1 MLDFRLPSNQGYWKP
16 RNIEQTHT
24 ACRAKHCFCRPPLPR
39 RTVFSTGTRPVE
51 MLSAQ
56 ILIAHI
62 SQCDRSL
69 IRNFL
74 QIWSIKKQFSAV
86 KETVCQYSYSKE
98 FRLDSRGPWFPKFE
112 WVCCSSML
120 SFKKVVGV
128 TRVRKQSPHVD
139 SGGILL
145 QWSVGKR
152 ECERR
157 GKSGDLSSASFHRK
171 QSSFRCGPRASFK
184 EKIKIKIGCFG
195 CCNGDRPE
203 PKSVTGQIKNR
214 WSGKT
219 KRNRSKQVLEEF
231 WWK

>member
-74 QIWSIKKQFSAV
+74 QIWTIKKKLSAV
-86 KETVCQYSYSKE
+86 KETVWEYSNSKE
-98 FRLDSRGPWFPKFE
+98 FRLDSRGHWFSKFD
-112 WVCCSSML
+112 WVYCSSCCFGLVVHFCFPIDSSML

-128 TRVRKQSPHVD
+128 TTVWNS
-139 SGGILL
+139 LL
-145 QWSVGKR
+145 TWTEVG
-152 ECERR
+152 
-157 GKSGDLSSASFHRK
+157 F
-171 QSSFRCGPRASFK
+171 
-184 EKIKIKIGCFG
+184 
-195 CCNGDRPE
+195 CNG
-203 PKSVTGQIKNR
+203 V
-214 WSGKT
+214 
-219 KRNRSKQVLEEF
+219 
-231 WWK
+231 